1 MSIRIW
7 SLITFTA
14 LIGGSAVTEEQHFF
28 KGNTHAHSFWSDG
41 NDFPEM
47 VIDYYH
53 RNGYDFAVTSDHDV
67 LARGYRWISVQEI
80 TARQVGTETGAIEKY
95 KARFGPDWIEWEEVD
110 GQRGIV
116 LKTLEAFRDQFESPG
131 EFLIIEAQEISNY
144 SQTGPVHIN
153 ALNLENF
160 IPSYNAPTETTVAVM
175 RRILQAVAQQEEAIG
190 RPILTHLNHP
200 NFGWAVTAEDLAAV
214 VEERFFEVYNGHPSI
229 NHLGDETRP
238 GDEMI
243 WDIANTIRISKMAAA
258 PLFGVST
265 DDSHRYHG
273 GDPSPG
279 RGWIQVEATE
289 LTPAALID
297 AMRAGDFYA
306 SSGVELRQLS
316 YDAATRVL
324 EFEIIADEDERFI
337 SELIGTRRGYDR
349 PAAAEAQSIGEVFE
363 RSGEMK
369 VRFVVPEDALY
380 ARVTITSTAPHP
392 NPSYEY
398 QRQQAWLQPVGWR

>member
-53 RNGYDFAVTSDHDV
+53 RNGYDFAVTSDHNV
-67 LARGYRWISVQEI
+67 LARGHRWMSLQEI
-80 TARQVGTETGAIEKY
+80 TARQVGQGPGAIEKCE
-95 KARFGPDWIEWEEVD
+95 ARFGTDWIEWEEVD
-110 GQRGIV
+110 GERGVI
-116 LKTLEAFRDQFESPG
+116 LKTLESFRGEFEAPG
-131 EFLIIEAQEISNY
+131 EFLIIEAQEVSDR
-144 SQTGPVHIN
+144 STAGPVHIN
-153 ALNLENF
+153 ALNLENL
-160 IPSYNAPTETTVAVM
+160 IPFQDEPLESTVAVM
-175 RRILQAVAQQEEAIG
+175 RRVLQAIAAQEQALG
-190 RPILTHLNHP
+190 RPILAHLNHP
-200 NFGWAVTAEDLAAV
+200 NFLWAVTAEGLAAV
-214 VEERFFEVYNGHPSI
+214 IENQFFEVYNGHPRI

-238 GDEMI
+238 GDERI
-243 WDIANTIRISKMAAA
+243 WDIANTIRLSKLDAE
-258 PLFGVST
+258 PLFGVAT
-265 DDSHRYHG
+265 DDSHWYHG
-273 GDPSPG
+273 GDVSPG
-279 RGWIQVEATE
+279 RGWIQVEAEE
-289 LTPAALID
+289 LTPAALIE

-316 YDAATRVL
+316 YDADTRML

-337 SELIGTRRGYDR
+337 SELIGTRDSYDR
-349 PAAAEAQSIGEVFE
+349 ASGTAAQGIGEVFE
-363 RSGEMK
+363 RSGDQK

-392 NPSYEY
+392 NPSFEY